1 LGLLLPRAEYNA
13 DPGGATAHLDGC
25 PDAQVPVA
33 AGLARL
39 QVDAPP
45 QAIAA
50 WDASA
55 AALRAVM
62 WAAGTERL
70 GEGVGRSAARAL
82 DVLAQVLRQGRMK
95 LLGESA
101 PCKPDAV
108 RFAEQSFWAGALVV
122 EQVQS
127 ACLQPELAAVAALPL
142 SAWPE
147 VQTARP
153 VAAEH

>member
-1 LGLLLPRAEYNA
+1 MH
-13 DPGGATAHLDGC
+13 PGGC
-25 PDAQVPVA
+25 PDALDRVA

-39 QVDAPP
+39 RVDAHLLV
-45 QAIAA
+45 IGV

-55 AALRAVM
+55 AALRAVTTVAEM
-62 WAAGTERL
+62 ERL
-70 GEGVGRSAARAL
+70 AEDVGRSAARAR

-95 LLGESA
+95 LLVESA

-108 RFAEQSFWAGALVV
+108 LFAEQSFGVEALVA

-127 ACLQPELAAVAALPL
+127 ACLQPELAAVKIPPL
-142 SAWPE
+142 SARPE
-147 VQTARP
+147 VQGARP